1 MNFSFFFSKSFLL
14 SRPFLWLLFIT
25 NALGTV
31 YGYIWYDSQLRWTVE
46 TKASWMIPF
55 VPDSPTA
62 SLFFTL
68 ALLYLLFPPPVH
80 RGFIKWSRS
89 IIEAL
94 AVVCSVKYGIWATV
108 IIIWGAI
115 EGDTLNWQSYMLM
128 TSHLAMAFEALLYLR
143 FFKVMKSTL
152 VIAFGW
158 LLLNDT
164 MDYTHEIYPW
174 LPSVL
179 HHKVTNVKWFTYT
192 LSCISFIIPFFMIF
206 KKKSS

>member
-1 MNFSFFFSKSFLL
+1 MNVSFFFSKSFLL
-14 SRPFLWLLFIT
+14 NRSFLWLLFVC
-25 NALGTV
+25 NLLGTI
-31 YGYIWYDSQLRWTVE
+31 YGYIWYDAQLRWTVE
-46 TKASWMIPF
+46 VKAGWMIPF

-94 AVVCSVKYGIWATV
+94 AVVCSIKYGIWATA

-115 EGDTLNWQSYMLM
+115 EGDTLTWQSYMLM
-128 TSHLAMAFEALLYLR
+128 ASHLAMAIEVLLYIR
-143 FFKVMKSTL
+143 FFKVMKTTL
-152 VIAFGW
+152 ALAFAW

-164 MDYTHEIYPW
+164 MDYTFSIYPW
-174 LPSVL
+174 LPTTL
-179 HHKVTNVKWFTYT
+179 HNQVNAVKLFTYALST
-192 LSCISFIIPFFMIF
+192 LSFIVPFMMIL
-206 KKKSS
+206 KKKEA